1 MVQATILFNCQR
13 HLLNGVLQLPFKE
26 QLHFPAKPN
35 YKVLKRSSMCRRR
48 DYIGFCRWTLAR
60 KFQPPYMRHCFS
72 PRANYVNGF
81 KVQWRCILIGVEAWL
96 ENENVAGG
104 RTHIRPVPG
113 VMLTSWTV
121 VYQLP
126 GNAGASEQLAY
137 SRMRLLRLIPLKFM
151 LVASIWSLRYFAVVP
166 PYYVLP
172 SSHFFYLVLN
182 SHCFPPL
189 RKCVEHLPS
198 SFV

>member
-113 VMLTSWTV
+113 VMLISWTDGRI
-121 VYQLP
+121 P
-126 GNAGASEQLAY
+126 ASRKCRGLWTTRVLAHATIAVN
-137 SRMRLLRLIPLKFM
+137 SVKIHVGCVNMVPSLFCSS
-151 LVASIWSLRYFAVVP
+151 ASILCSPLFSFFLSCLEFPLFSP
-166 PYYVLP
+166 PA
-172 SSHFFYLVLN
+172 
-182 SHCFPPL
+182 
-189 RKCVEHLPS
+189 
-198 SFV
+198 